1 VELSIASRS
10 FQGWTVIDVAGELD
24 LNTAPALREQIE
36 HAVDAGATRVA
47 IGMTEVTFM
56 DSTGL
61 GMLVSS
67 LKRLQERDG
76 QLALV
81 GIDGSPRK
89 VLSITGLD
97 DMMPVYD
104 RAEDLPTG

>member
-1 VELSIASRS
+1 M
-10 FQGWTVIDVAGELD
+10 QGWTIIDVAGELD
-24 LNTAPALREQIE
+24 LNTAPALRERID
-36 HAVDAGATRVA
+36 DALDTGASRVA

-61 GMLVSS
+61 GMLVAA
-67 LKRLQERDG
+67 LKRLQDRDG

-97 DMMPVYD
+97 DMVPVYD
-104 RAEDLPTG
+104 RVEDLPPG